1 MPDQSINS
9 LFGMLA
15 TKKLPAS
22 GILKTTSN
30 TKQGNHEN
38 NNFLSKLEDSMKNA
52 RMSDEQATTS
62 VPSESN
68 NITDTDDINHI
79 IKLLSMG
86 LQTNPTANT
95 DDNQSQLNQEVNQ
108 NIIGKEITN
117 IIINNSANGNT
128 STSRIETNTLLEN
141 ALLNN
146 QELNPLD
153 GPNTNALINAQE
165 RATYFSDKLNTTQG
179 TTNIAQEITGEINQ
193 EQLQTSF
200 SDKSSTT
207 QNNTKMN
214 EQRILDIINIPGL
227 AEAATESTGNESV
240 LQSSKLPGQQAL
252 ESQKESGANP
262 LNISSGINKDI
273 VQGQTTA
280 PLENNLNNSQNKTN
294 ITDNQNPVP
303 TIEKA
308 DLNPIPEAYKIS
320 NNKIINPNISS
331 PTEESAQDKI
341 DEILKGQHQ
350 DKTLFANA
358 GKNPQTQQGL
368 TQAHSHTENNESPKI
383 FDVSTNTT
391 EAKAAKLFDNTTLTN
406 NNGVNADEAAIPVNT
421 SSDSSFFNNQATD
434 TPDEFQVTAANIK
447 QNSGP
452 EKNFNN
458 TLSQISNSNKPL
470 GPLGNDVADNIIQNA
485 KLYTQG
491 GKSEVKI
498 LLNPPEL
505 GTLKLEF
512 AFDDDILETKITVE
526 RSSVKDVIE
535 KDIPR
540 LRELIS
546 NADIDVGK
554 LDVSLQDK
562 ENGRMDFMN
571 KDFNSDSKSK
581 SAQDFLNQENEYY
594 EENADNDNEET
605 MVNNTE
611 STQIN
616 YLI

>member
-1 MPDQSINS
+1 MSDQSINS
-9 LFGMLA
+9 LFGKLA
-15 TKKLPAS
+15 TKELPAS
-22 GILKTTSN
+22 GILKTTNNS
-30 TKQGNHEN
+30 KQENQEN
-38 NNFLSKLEDSMKNA
+38 NSFLEKLEDSMKNDHT
-52 RMSDEQATTS
+52 SDGQATTAT
-62 VPSESN
+62 PSELN

-108 NIIGKEITN
+108 NIPGKEITN
-117 IIINNSANGNT
+117 IIINNSANGEI
-128 STSRIETNTLLEN
+128 STAQNETNRLLEN
-141 ALLNN
+141 SLLNN

-153 GPNTNALINAQE
+153 GPNTNVLINAQE
-165 RATYFSDKLNTTQG
+165 RA
-179 TTNIAQEITGEINQ
+179 
-193 EQLQTSF
+193 TSF

-227 AEAATESTGNESV
+227 AEAATESTGNEPV
-240 LQSSKLPGQQAL
+240 LQSSKLPDQQAL

-262 LNISSGINKDI
+262 LNINSGINKDI

-303 TIEKA
+303 TIEKE

-368 TQAHSHTENNESPKI
+368 AHSHTENNESPKI
-383 FDVSTNTT
+383 FDVSTNTS
-391 EAKAAKLFDNTTLTN
+391 ESKAAKLFDNTTLTN
-406 NNGVNADEAAIPVNT
+406 NNSVNADEAAMPVNT
-421 SSDSSFFNNQATD
+421 SSDNSFFNNQGAD
-434 TPDEFQVTAANIK
+434 TPDEFQLNAANIK

-452 EKNFNN
+452 ERNFTN

-512 AFDDDILETKITVE
+512 AFDDDVLETKITVE

-546 NADIDVGK
+546 NADINVGK

-562 ENGRMDFMN
+562 ESGRMDFMN
-571 KDFNSDSKSK
+571 KDFHSDSKSK
-581 SAQDFLNQENEYY
+581 STQDFSNQENEYY
-594 EENADNDNEET
+594 EENADNENEEI